1 MRSVPSVRNGSAQQR
16 VTETEMRP
24 AIFHIR
30 FQSVSIGVHP
40 WFTFSIAI
48 GPQKQSF
55 HIFLVI
61 PFPHCS
67 TLPA

>member
-16 VTETEMRP
+16 VIETEMRP

-30 FQSVSIGVHP
+30 FQSVSIVVHP

-48 GPQKQSF
+48 GPQKQPF

-67 TLPA
+67 TLPT